1 MIHWFIYFEC
11 VILPL
16 LVVVHVVALCLLYHH
31 RNKKGCK
38 HQMYIVTSLCICEL
52 NGILMVIVYD
62 IALHKNVSSTVIG
75 ICFCYLILFVRLTHY
90 ATMTV
95 LTIDRFLVF
104 HLNMRYFILWPPKR
118 LLKSLLLICF
128 ISFAIY
134 ISCTCLIVL
143 DIIDWVKLA
152 DRAYLPFL
160 IWDIIY
166 ISIVVATY
174 LYIFHI
180 YKKHL
185 KFNKDQ
191 LFRRNK
197 SEHFMLRIPT
207 LLIVTFILF
216 MCVPDFLNASVHFK
230 LLDGNGQIFYIAGI
244 FYRFAWLADP
254 VVYIYS
260 WKFFEMKIFI
270 KRRRNTGVTQP

>member
-16 LVVVHVVALCLLYHH
+16 LVVVHVVALCLLYHR
-31 RNKKGCK
+31 RNKIGCK

-166 ISIVVATY
+166 IGIAVATY

>member
-16 LVVVHVVALCLLYHH
+16 LVVVHVVALCLLYHR

-38 HQMYIVTSLCICEL
+38 HQMYIVTSLCICKL

-95 LTIDRFLVF
+95 LTIDRVLVF

-143 DIIDWVKLA
+143 DIIAWVKLA

-166 ISIVVATY
+166 IGIVVATY